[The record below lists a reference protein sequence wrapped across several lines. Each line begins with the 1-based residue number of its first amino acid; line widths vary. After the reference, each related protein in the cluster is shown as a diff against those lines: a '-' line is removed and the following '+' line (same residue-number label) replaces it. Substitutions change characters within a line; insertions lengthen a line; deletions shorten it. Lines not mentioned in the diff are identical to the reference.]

1 MKSKLFFLLT
11 FVIFAGFISINP
23 IDGTSPEISK
33 DDIIKHIKYL
43 SSDELEGRFPGSN
56 GDILAEKYIVKEFEK
71 YGLKPAGKN
80 GYLEPFEMVTELKLG
95 EKNYFN
101 TTISGATTRYEEG
114 TEYVPYGFSESKVAG
129 GELAFV
135 GYGITAPELGYD
147 DYKDKDGNI
156 IDVKGKI
163 LVMMR
168 YAPPSS
174 NPHDNPYSKY
184 ESTRYKVL
192 PARESG
198 AAGMILISGYD
209 SDPDDK
215 LAKLRFDNSLSGAG
229 IPIINS
235 KRNIIEKILQAN
247 GYNFKDIEKG
257 INESGKPNSFVIKGA
272 NAEFLTDVVQVK
284 ITTNNI
290 IGKIEGSDPVLKNEV
305 VLIGA
310 HKDHLGYGAQYGS
323 LYEGNERLIH
333 SGADDNASGTSAVL
347 ELAEKF
353 ASTSNKELTKRTMVF
368 MLFNGE
374 EAGLLG
380 SAYFTKG
387 ELFKN
392 MNVTAMIN
400 LDMVGRLSDNK
411 LNIGGTGTSSLWS
424 NLIDSLNK
432 TYNFNLNKT
441 PDGFGPS
448 DHASFYSQNVPVLFF
463 FTGNHPD
470 YHKPS
475 DKWDKINS
483 EGEEQITKMAYQIA
497 VTMANYPSKI
507 DFIKVVNSNE
517 NKTMGNI
524 RVYIGTIPDYSSQ
537 AEGMEITGVKAGS
550 PAETGGL
557 QGKDIIIKFGKHEI
571 KNVYDYTYALAE
583 YKPNEEVEVV
593 VKRNGETVTL
603 KVVCGSR

>member
-1 MKSKLFFLLT
+1 MKSKIFLLLT
-11 FVIFAGFISINP
+11 FVFLAGFNFQNLSN
-23 IDGTSPEISK
+23 GNPEISK

-56 GDILAEKYIVKEFEK
+56 GDILAEKYVVKEFES
-71 YGLKPAGKN
+71 YGLKPAGDN
-80 GYLEPFEMVTELKLG
+80 GFLEPFEMVTELKLG

-101 TTISGATTRYEEG
+101 TTQNGATTRYQEG
-114 TEYVPYGFSESKVAG
+114 DEFVPYGFSDNKIAS

-147 DYKDKDGNI
+147 DYKDKDGNLL
-156 IDVKGKI
+156 DLKGKI
-163 LVMMR
+163 VVMMR
-168 YAPPSS
+168 YAPPSNDPHS
-174 NPHDNPYSKY
+174 NPFSKY
-184 ESTRYKVL
+184 ENTRYKTL

-215 LAKLRFDNSLSGAG
+215 LAKLRFDNSLSNAG
-229 IPIINS
+229 IPVINS
-235 KRNIIEKILQAN
+235 KRNIIEKIFQSY
-247 GYNFKDIEKG
+247 GYNFKDVEKG
-257 INESGKPNSFVIKGA
+257 INESGKPNSFILKGT
-272 NAEFLTDVVQVK
+272 NSEFLTDVIQVK

-290 IGKIEGSDPVLKNEV
+290 IGKIEGSDPVLKKEV

-310 HKDHLGYGAQYGS
+310 HKDHLGYGSQYGS
-323 LYEGNERLIH
+323 LYEGNDRLIH
-333 SGADDNASGTSAVL
+333 HGADDNASGTSAVL
-347 ELAEKF
+347 ELAQKF
-353 ASTSNKELTKRTMVF
+353 ASNKNLTKRTMVF

-380 SAYFTKG
+380 SAYFTKSQ
-387 ELFKN
+387 LFKD
-392 MNVTAMIN
+392 MNVVSMIN
-400 LDMVGRLSDNK
+400 LDMVGRLTDNK
-411 LNIGGTGTSSLWS
+411 MNIGGTGTSSLWS

-432 TYNFNLNKT
+432 TYNFNLNKQA
-441 PDGFGPS
+441 DGFGPS
-448 DHASFYSQNVPVLFF
+448 DHASFYTQNVPVLFF

-475 DKWDKINS
+475 DTWEKINS
-483 EGEEQITKMAYQIA
+483 EGEEAITKMAYDIA
-497 VTMANYPSKI
+497 VTMADYPNKI
-507 DFIKVVNSNE
+507 DFIKVVTNND

-550 PAETGGL
+550 PAEKGGL
-557 QGKDIIIKFGKHEI
+557 QGKDVIIKFGKHDI

-583 YKPNEEVEVV
+583 YKPNEEVDVV
-593 VKRNGETVTL
+593 VKRNGEVVNL
-603 KVVCGSR
+603 KIVCGSR

>member
-1 MKSKLFFLLT
+1 MKSKIFLLFT
-11 FVIFAGFISINP
+11 FVILTGFIRW
-23 IDGTSPEISK
+23 DGTNPEISK
-33 DDIIKHIKYL
+33 DDISKHVKYL
-43 SSDELEGRFPGSN
+43 ASDELEGRLPGTN
-56 GDILAEKYIVKEFEK
+56 GDKLSEKYIIKEFES
-71 YGLKPAGKN
+71 YGIKPAGEN
-80 GYLEPFEMVTELKLG
+80 GFLQPFEMVTELKLG

-101 TTISGATTRYEEG
+101 STTKGVTVRFQEG
-114 TEYVPYGFSESKVAG
+114 TEYVPYGFSDNKVAS
-129 GELAFV
+129 GELVFV

-147 DYKDKDGNI
+147 DYKDKNGNVM
-156 IDVKGKI
+156 DLKGKI
-163 LVMMR
+163 VVMMR
-168 YAPPSS
+168 YAPPSKDPHS
-174 NPHDNPYSKY
+174 NPFSKY
-184 ESTRYKVL
+184 ENTRYKTL

-209 SDPDDK
+209 ADPDDK
-215 LAKLRFDNSLSGAG
+215 LAKLRFDNSLSNAG
-229 IPIINS
+229 IPVINC
-235 KRNIIEKILQAN
+235 KRNIIENIMQSA

-257 INESGKPNSFVIKGA
+257 INESQKPNSFVLTGA
-272 NAEFLTDVVQVK
+272 KAEFLTDVIQVK

-290 IGKIEGSDPVLKNEV
+290 VGKIEGSDAQLKKETIV
-305 VLIGA
+305 IGA
-310 HKDHLGYGAQYGS
+310 HKDHLGYGSQYGS

-333 SGADDNASGTSAVL
+333 NGADDNASGTSAVL
-347 ELAEKF
+347 ELAQKF
-353 ASTSNKELTKRTMVF
+353 ASNKELTKRTMVF

-380 SAYFTKG
+380 SAYLTKSK
-387 ELFKN
+387 LFQDL
-392 MNVTAMIN
+392 NVTAMIN

-432 TYNFNLNKT
+432 GYNFNLNKT

-448 DHASFYSQNVPVLFF
+448 DHASFYTQNVPVLFF

-475 DKWDKINS
+475 DDWDKINTA
-483 EGEEQITKMAYQIA
+483 GEESITKMVYDVA
-497 VTMANYPSKI
+497 VTMANYPNKI
-507 DFIKVVNSNE
+507 DFIKVVTSNE

-550 PAETGGL
+550 PAEKGGL
-557 QGKDIIIKFGKHEI
+557 QAKDVIIKFGKHDI

-583 YKPNEEVEVV
+583 YKPNEEVDVV

-603 KVVCGSR
+603 KLVCGSR

>member
-1 MKSKLFFLLT
+1 MKSKIFLLFT
-11 FVIFAGFISINP
+11 FVILTGFIRW
-23 IDGTSPEISK
+23 DGTNPEISK
-33 DDIIKHIKYL
+33 DDISKHVKYL
-43 SSDELEGRFPGSN
+43 ASDELEGRFPGTN
-56 GDILAEKYIVKEFEK
+56 GDKLSEKYIIKEFES
-71 YGLKPAGKN
+71 YGLKPAGEN
-80 GYLEPFEMVTELKLG
+80 GFLQPFEMVTELKLG

-101 TTISGATTRYEEG
+101 TTLNGAMTRYQEG
-114 TEYVPYGFSESKVAG
+114 TEYVPYGFSDNKAAS
-129 GELAFV
+129 GELVFV

-147 DYKDKDGNI
+147 DYKDKNGNVM
-156 IDVKGKI
+156 DLKGKI
-163 LVMMR
+163 VVMMR
-168 YAPPSS
+168 YAPPSKDPHS
-174 NPHDNPYSKY
+174 NPFSKY
-184 ESTRYKVL
+184 ENTRYKTL

-209 SDPDDK
+209 ADPDDK
-215 LAKLRFDNSLSGAG
+215 LAKLRFDNSLSNAG
-229 IPIINS
+229 IPVINC
-235 KRNIIEKILQAN
+235 KRNIIENLMQSA
-247 GYNFKDIEKG
+247 GYNFKDVEKG
-257 INESGKPNSFVIKGA
+257 INESQKPNSFALSGVK
-272 NAEFLTDVVQVK
+272 AEFMTDVIQVK

-290 IGKIEGSDPVLKNEV
+290 IGKIEGNDPQLKKETIV
-305 VLIGA
+305 IGA
-310 HKDHLGYGAQYGS
+310 HKDHLGYGSQYGS

-333 SGADDNASGTSAVL
+333 NGADDNASGTSAVL
-347 ELAEKF
+347 ELAQKF
-353 ASTSNKELTKRTMVF
+353 ASNKELTKRTMVF

-380 SAYFTKG
+380 SAYLTKSK
-387 ELFKN
+387 LFQDL
-392 MNVTAMIN
+392 NVTAMIN

-432 TYNFNLNKT
+432 SYNFNLNKT

-448 DHASFYSQNVPVLFF
+448 DHASFYTQNVPVLFF

-475 DKWDKINS
+475 DDWDKINTA
-483 EGEEQITKMAYQIA
+483 GEESITKMVYDVA
-497 VTMANYPSKI
+497 VTMANYPNKI
-507 DFIKVVNSNE
+507 EFIKVVTSNE

-550 PAETGGL
+550 PAEKGGL
-557 QGKDIIIKFGKHEI
+557 QAKDVIIKFGKHDI

-583 YKPNEEVEVV
+583 YKPNEEVDVV

-603 KVVCGSR
+603 KLVCGSR

>member
-1 MKSKLFFLLT
+1 MKSKLFLLLT
-11 FVIFAGFISINP
+11 FIIFVGFVP
-23 IDGTSPEISK
+23 RDGTNPEISK

-43 SSDELEGRFPGSN
+43 ASDELEGRFPGTN
-56 GDILAEKYIVKEFEK
+56 GDKLAEKYILKEFES
-71 YGLKPAGKN
+71 YGIKPAGEK

-101 TTISGATTRYEEG
+101 TTMNGATTRYQEG
-114 TEYVPYGFSESKVAG
+114 HEYVPYGFSESKVAS
-129 GELAFV
+129 GELVFV
-135 GYGITAPELGYD
+135 GYGITATELGYD
-147 DYKDKDGNI
+147 DYKDKDGNV

-163 LVMMR
+163 VVMMR
-168 YAPPSS
+168 YTPPSS
-174 NPHDNPYSKY
+174 DPHNNPFAKY
-184 ESTRYKVL
+184 EQTRFKIL
-192 PARESG
+192 PAREGG

-209 SDPDDK
+209 GDPDDK

-229 IPIINS
+229 IPVINA
-235 KRNIIEKILQAN
+235 KRSIIEGIMQAN
-247 GYNFKDIEKG
+247 GINLKDVEKG
-257 INESGKPNSFVIKGA
+257 INESGKPNSFVLKGA
-272 NAEFLTDVVQVK
+272 NAEFLTDVIQEK

-323 LYEGNERLIH
+323 LYEGNDRLIH

-347 ELAEKF
+347 ELAQKF
-353 ASTSNKELTKRTMVF
+353 ASNKELTKRTMVF
-368 MLFNGE
+368 MFFNGE

-380 SAYFTKG
+380 SAYFTKSK
-387 ELFKN
+387 LFTD

-424 NLIDSLNK
+424 NLIDSVNK

-448 DHASFYSQNVPVLFF
+448 DHASFYSQNIPVLFF

-483 EGEEQITKMAYQIA
+483 DGEEQITKMTYTIA
-497 VTMANYPSKI
+497 LTMANYPSKI

-517 NKTMGNI
+517 GKTMGGI
-524 RVYIGTIPDYSSQ
+524 KVYIGTIPDYSSQ

-550 PAETGGL
+550 PAEKGGL
-557 QGKDIIIKFGKHEI
+557 QAKDVIIKFGKHDI

-583 YKPNEEVEVV
+583 YKPNEEVEIV

>member
-1 MKSKLFFLLT
+1 MKKLFLLLSFIILT
-11 FVIFAGFISINP
+11 GFVRW
-23 IDGTSPEISK
+23 DGTNPEISK
-33 DDIIKHIKYL
+33 DDIIKHVKYL
-43 SSDELEGRFPGSN
+43 ASDDLEGRFPGTN
-56 GDILAEKYIVKEFEK
+56 GDKLAEKYIIKEFES
-71 YGLKPAGKN
+71 YGLKPAVEKGF
-80 GYLEPFEMVTELKLG
+80 LQPFDMVTALRLG
-95 EKNYFN
+95 DKNYFN
-101 TTISGATTRYEEG
+101 TTINGATTRYQEG
-114 TEYVPYGFSESKVAG
+114 HEYVPYGFSESKIAS
-129 GELAFV
+129 GELVFV

-147 DYKDKDGNI
+147 DYKDKNGNL

-163 LVMMR
+163 VVLMR
-168 YAPPSS
+168 YTPPSS
-174 NPHDNPYSKY
+174 DPHNNPFAKY
-184 ESTRYKVL
+184 ESTRFKIL
-192 PARESG
+192 PAREGG
-198 AAGMILISGYD
+198 AAGMILINGYD
-209 SDPDDK
+209 GDPDDK

-229 IPIINS
+229 IPVINA
-235 KRNIIEKILQAN
+235 KRNIIEGIMTAA
-247 GYNFKDIEKG
+247 GYNLKDVEKG
-257 INESGKPNSFVIKGA
+257 INESGKPNSFAITGA
-272 NAEFLTDVVQVK
+272 KAEFLTDVVQEK

-290 IGKIEGSDPVLKNEV
+290 LGKIEGSDAQLKKETIV
-305 VLIGA
+305 IGA
-310 HKDHLGYGAQYGS
+310 HKDHLGYGMQYGS
-323 LYEGNERLIH
+323 LYEGNDHLIH
-333 SGADDNASGTSAVL
+333 NGADDNASGTSAVL
-347 ELAEKF
+347 ELAQKF
-353 ASTSNKELTKRTMVF
+353 ASNKELTKRTVVF

-380 SAYFTKG
+380 SAYFTKSK
-387 ELFKN
+387 LFQD

-475 DKWDKINS
+475 DDWDKINGA
-483 EGEEQITKMAYQIA
+483 GEESITKMVYDIA
-497 VTMANYPSKI
+497 ITMANLPGKI
-507 DFIKVVNSNE
+507 DFIKVVTSNE

-550 PAETGGL
+550 PAEKGGL
-557 QGKDIIIKFGKHEI
+557 QAKDVIIKFGKHDI

-583 YKPNEEVEVV
+583 YKPNEEVDVV

>member
-1 MKSKLFFLLT
+1 MKSKLFLFLT
-11 FVIFAGFISINP
+11 FILFTGFISRGGDN
-23 IDGTSPEISK
+23 PEISK

-43 SSDELEGRFPGSN
+43 SSDELEGRFPGTN
-56 GDILAEKYIVKEFEK
+56 GDVLAEKYIVKEFEK
-71 YGLKPAGKN
+71 YGLKPAGDK

-101 TTISGATTRYEEG
+101 TTMNGAITRYDEG
-114 TEYVPYGFSESKVAG
+114 TQYVPYGFSDAKVAS

-135 GYGITAPELGYD
+135 GYGITANELSYD
-147 DYKDKDGNI
+147 DYKDLDL
-156 IDVKGKI
+156 KGKI
-163 LVMMR
+163 VVMMR
-168 YAPPSS
+168 YAPPAK
-174 NPHDNPYSKY
+174 NPHDNPFSKY
-184 ESTRYKVL
+184 ENTRYKTL

-198 AAGMILISGYD
+198 AVGMILISGYD
-209 SDPDDK
+209 ADPDDK
-215 LAKLRFDNSLSGAG
+215 LANLRFDNSLSNAG
-229 IPIINS
+229 IPVINA
-235 KRNIIEKILQAN
+235 KRDVIEKIMQTN
-247 GYNFKDIEKG
+247 GYNFKNIEKG
-257 INESGKPNSFVIKGA
+257 INESGKPNSFILKGA
-272 NAEFLTDVVQVK
+272 NAEFLTDVIQVK

-290 IGKIEGSDPVLKNEV
+290 IGKIEGSDPQLKKEV

-310 HKDHLGYGAQYGS
+310 HKDHLGYGSQYGS
-323 LYEGNERLIH
+323 LYEGNDRLIH
-333 SGADDNASGTSAVL
+333 HGADDNASGTSAVL
-347 ELAEKF
+347 ELAQKF
-353 ASTSNKELTKRTMVF
+353 ASNKELTKRTMVF

-380 SAYFTKG
+380 SAYFTKAQ
-387 ELFKN
+387 LFKD

-400 LDMVGRLSDNK
+400 LDMVGRLADNK

-424 NLIDSLNK
+424 NLIDSVNK
-432 TYNFNLNKT
+432 TFNFNLNKT

-475 DKWDKINS
+475 DTWDKINS
-483 EGEEQITKMAYQIA
+483 EGEEAVTKMAYQIA
-497 VTMANYPSKI
+497 VTMADYPSKI
-507 DFIKVVNSNE
+507 DFIKVVSGNE

-524 RVYIGTIPDYSSQ
+524 RVYVGTIPDYSSQ
-537 AEGMEITGVKAGS
+537 ADGMEITGVKAGS
-550 PAETGGL
+550 PAEKGGL

-583 YKPNEEVEVV
+583 YKPNEEVEIIVM
-593 VKRNGETVTL
+593 RAGEKVTL

>member
-1 MKSKLFFLLT
+1 MKKFFLLFAFIILT
-11 FVIFAGFISINP
+11 GFVRW
-23 IDGTSPEISK
+23 DGTNPEISK
-33 DDIIKHIKYL
+33 NDIIKHVKYL
-43 SSDELEGRFPGSN
+43 ASDELEGRFPGTN
-56 GDILAEKYIVKEFEK
+56 GDKLSEKYIIKEFES
-71 YGLKPAGKN
+71 YGIKPAGEK
-80 GYLEPFEMVTELKLG
+80 GFLQPFEMVTELKLG
-95 EKNYFN
+95 DKNYFN
-101 TTISGATTRYEEG
+101 TTLNGSTTRYQEG
-114 TEYVPYGFSESKVAG
+114 TEYVPYGFSDNKVASG
-129 GELAFV
+129 DFVFV

-147 DYKDKDGNI
+147 DYKDKDGNVM
-156 IDVKGKI
+156 DLKGKI
-163 LVMMR
+163 AVMMR
-168 YAPPSS
+168 YAPPSNDPHS
-174 NPHDNPYSKY
+174 NPFGKY
-184 ESTRYKVL
+184 ENTRYKTL

-198 AAGMILISGYD
+198 AAGIILISGYD
-209 SDPDDK
+209 ADPDDK
-215 LAKLRFDNSLSGAG
+215 LARLRFDNSLSNAG
-229 IPIINS
+229 IPVINC
-235 KRNIIEKILQAN
+235 KRNIIEGLMQSA
-247 GYNFKDIEKG
+247 GYNFKDVEKG
-257 INESGKPNSFVIKGA
+257 INESQKPNSFALTGVKG
-272 NAEFLTDVVQVK
+272 EFLTDVIQVK

-290 IGKIEGSDPVLKNEV
+290 IGKIEGSDASLKKEV

-310 HKDHLGYGAQYGS
+310 HKDHLGYGSQYGS
-323 LYEGNERLIH
+323 LYEGNEHLIH
-333 SGADDNASGTSAVL
+333 NGADDNASGTSAVL
-347 ELAEKF
+347 ELAQKF
-353 ASTSNKELTKRTMVF
+353 ASNKELAKRTMVF

-380 SAYFTKG
+380 SAYFTKSK
-387 ELFKN
+387 LFQD

-432 TYNFNLNKT
+432 TYNFNLNKS

-448 DHASFYSQNVPVLFF
+448 DHASFYTQNVPVLFF

-475 DKWDKINS
+475 DDWDKINGA
-483 EGEEQITKMAYQIA
+483 GEESITKMVYDVAM
-497 VTMANYPSKI
+497 TMANYPNKI
-507 DFIKVVNSNE
+507 DFIKVVTSNE

-550 PAETGGL
+550 PAEKGGL
-557 QGKDIIIKFGKHEI
+557 QAKDVIIKFGKHDI